1 MVLEYPY
8 EWVDIPQEKVKNV
21 MPNDNDEFVR

>member
-1 MVLEYPY
+1 MALKYPY
-8 EWVDIPQEKVKNV
+8 EWVDIPQEMVKNV